1 MRISELRKEKL
12 SDEQKT
18 VLLYNHPEDDQ
29 QTGDCIFVPGSSKAV
44 EYRLPKAIQ
53 LYNEGRANK
62 ILFSGGVIWEG
73 YDLTEAELM
82 VEKAMRLGVP
92 EDDILIDNQSRHSKE
107 NVLASMFVLDRAFDL
122 HLVRRLIIVT
132 ATIHLRRMHLL
143 LQTYMPS
150 WIDYSLC
157 PVDDKATKTDNW
169 FQNPYGRE
177 RVDREIG
184 KLIDYAKRGIMIDE
198 EIVIP
203 EY

>member
-1 MRISELRKEKL
+1 
-12 SDEQKT
+12 
-18 VLLYNHPEDDQ
+18 
-29 QTGDCIFVPGSSKAV
+29 
-44 EYRLPKAIQ
+44 
-53 LYNEGRANK
+53 
-62 ILFSGGVIWEG
+62 
-73 YDLTEAELM
+73 
-82 VEKAMRLGVP
+82 
-92 EDDILIDNQSRHSKE
+92 
-107 NVLASMFVLDRAFDL
+107 MFVLDRAFDL

-157 PVDDKATKTDNW
+157 PVDDKATKIDNW

>member
-1 MRISELRKEKL
+1 MRISELCIEKL
-12 SDEQKT
+12 SDAQKT
-18 VLLYNHPEDDQ
+18 ALLYNHSEDDQ
-29 QTGDCIFVPGSSKAV
+29 RQGDCIFVPGSSKAV

-62 ILFSGGVIWEG
+62 ILFSGGVTWKG

-82 VEKAMRLGVP
+82 AEEAMRLGVP
-92 EDDILIDNQSRHSKE
+92 EGDILIDNQSLHSKE
-107 NVLASMFVLDRAFDL
+107 NVLASMFVLDREFDL

-143 LQTYMPS
+143 LLTYMPN
-150 WIDYSLC
+150 WIEYSLC
-157 PVDDKATKTDNW
+157 PVDDKTTKADNW

-177 RVDREIG
+177 RVERETS
-184 KLIDYAKRGIMIDE
+184 KLIDYVKRGIMIDE
-198 EIVIP
+198 EVVIP